1 MDIKSQLT
9 EDMKQ
14 AMRDKDT
21 DKLGTIRFLLSEIKN
36 VEIDEG
42 VQDDAGVQKIISRQ
56 IKQIRD
62 ARSDFERAG
71 RTDLVE
77 QEDAKLAVLEA
88 YLPAQLSDNELEA
101 LVDEAIAESVDKNMG
116 KIIGAVMQKAAGQAD
131 GGRVAAAVRNK
142 LQ

>member
-62 ARSDFERAG
+62 ARTEFERAG

>member
-101 LVDEAIAESVDKNMG
+101 LVDEAIAESADKNMG